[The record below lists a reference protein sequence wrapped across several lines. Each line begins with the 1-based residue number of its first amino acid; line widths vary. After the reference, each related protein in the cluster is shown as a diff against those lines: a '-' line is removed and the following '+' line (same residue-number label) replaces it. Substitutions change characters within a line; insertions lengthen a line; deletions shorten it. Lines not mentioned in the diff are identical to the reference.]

1 MAKAKF
7 RFIDLFCGIGGFH
20 QALASFGGECVFA
33 AEIDKD
39 CIDVY
44 LDNYGLDA
52 SHDMKKV
59 VEERVP
65 THEVLCGGFPCQTFS
80 KAGKQAGINDTRGT
94 LFFEIERILRYH
106 TPQFIL
112 LENVRNLVSH
122 DYGRTWK
129 IITSV
134 LKDIGYR
141 MTAEPLI
148 LSPHQFGIPQLRE
161 RVYIVGKYDPDNVS
175 VPLDISFSDLKG
187 KNDLSIYDVLEQ
199 EPVSEDC
206 YITHEE
212 LKVLTAWDEFYQG
225 INLKVIGFPVNTSYF
240 HYPEDIS
247 VLPAWKQSHI
257 LRNQR
262 LYRENKAFIDRW
274 LKKWNNLEDFTP
286 THRKFEWQC
295 GTRVKS
301 VFDALIQM
309 RPSGVR
315 VKAPTVF
322 PALVAMVQIPIIGK
336 YKRHL
341 TTRECARLQSF
352 PDSFKLCS
360 NKFQALKQ
368 FGNSV
373 NINVLQAIF
382 KQLID
387 KYGPIQSRSDKKS
400 ELKPYSA
407 KPEPVQLSLFEGGTR
422 LMIQQNNR
430 SSTII

>member
-20 QALASFGGECVFA
+20 QALSSFGGECVFA

-44 LDNYGLDA
+44 LKNYGLDA
-52 SHDMKKV
+52 AHDMTKV
-59 VEERVP
+59 EAKRVP
-65 THEVLCGGFPCQTFS
+65 THEILCGGFPCQAFS
-80 KAGKQAGINDTRGT
+80 KAGKQAGVNDTRGT
-94 LFFEIERILRYH
+94 LFFEIERLLRYH
-106 TPQFIL
+106 RPQFIL

-122 DYGRTWK
+122 DDGRTWK
-129 IITSV
+129 IITDV

-141 MTAEPLI
+141 LTADPLI
-148 LSPHQFGIPQLRE
+148 LSPHQFGVPQLRE
-161 RVYIVGKYDPDNVS
+161 RVYIVGKYEPDNVGE
-175 VPLDISFSDLKG
+175 PLDISFSDLKG
-187 KNDLSIYDVLEQ
+187 KEDLSIYDILED
-199 EPVSEDC
+199 EPVSENCRISD
-206 YITHEE
+206 EE

-240 HYPEDIS
+240 HYSEDIS
-247 VLPAWKQSHI
+247 VLPEWKQSHI
-257 LRNQR
+257 LRNQK
-262 LYRENKAFIDRW
+262 LYRDNKKFIDGW

-295 GTRVKS
+295 GTKVKS

-315 VKAPTVF
+315 VKVPTAI

-336 YKRHL
+336 YRRRL

-360 NKFQALKQ
+360 NRFQALKQ

-373 NINVLQAIF
+373 NVNVLQAIF
-382 KQLID
+382 K
-387 KYGPIQSRSDKKS
+387 
-400 ELKPYSA
+400 
-407 KPEPVQLSLFEGGTR
+407 
-422 LMIQQNNR
+422 
-430 SSTII
+430 